1 MITPIARRRL
11 IKLAREIVTVEVMS
25 KGRLTLGSGLG
36 VDTSGELSK
45 FDEVVDPRL
54 RGEML
59 DEGVPVLAALL
70 AGETVQ
76 HRGEHV
82 VVDDVL
88 LGPRSPQE
96 DRPPFW
102 FAARGDARK
111 PLRRASR
118 YEGVFPL
125 EMDAD
130 RYGRLIETVVAE
142 RGGLDGFDIALSTAP
157 GEAVADYAR
166 ETATWA
172 IHARPALPDTD
183 AVFEIVTTRPP
194 D

>member
-1 MITPIARRRL
+1 
-11 IKLAREIVTVEVMS
+11 
-25 KGRLTLGSGLG
+25 
-36 VDTSGELSK
+36 
-45 FDEVVDPRL
+45 
-54 RGEML
+54 ML

-76 HRGEHV
+76 HRGEHI

-88 LGPRSPQE
+88 LGPRSPQG

-118 YEGVFPL
+118 YEGFPARHGRRPL
-125 EMDAD
+125 QPAHRD
-130 RYGRLIETVVAE
+130 RRCGARH
-142 RGGLDGFDIALSTAP
+142 LDGFDIALSTTP
-157 GEAVADYAR
+157 GEPVADYAR

-172 IHARPALPDTD
+172 IHAWPALPDTD
-183 AVFEIVTTRPP
+183 AVFEIVTTGPP